1 MITILSILTTYAEQF
16 SESYVHVYPGKSVNV
31 SIFLLIRLLPIGK
44 MSIIAQLHIEHFP
57 DLGVDAIVEEDERE
71 ERENAN
77 ADEIRPVSAEDDVPG
92 GKERKGGI
100 TNTNIDDRR

>member
-1 MITILSILTTYAEQF
+1 
-16 SESYVHVYPGKSVNV
+16 
-31 SIFLLIRLLPIGK
+31 
-44 MSIIAQLHIEHFP
+44 MSIIAQLHIENFP
-57 DLGVDAIVEEDERE
+57 DLGVDAVVEEDERE

-100 TNTNIDDRR
+100 TNTNIDDKIHDTIGPLRVVDVPLTIVGSLGDKLWSSTSLTRGF